1 MNDIA
6 EDTRYS
12 FEYVI
17 NSYIQY
23 RKGVRSYQE
32 PAGKTSSIDISA
44 LLCMKLS
51 SDKELIGLADGK
63 DTKEPTPHSD
73 ASKPVGQQYPSGER
87 HLEKSEQ
94 TGPERILRCA
104 IQIAI

>member
-1 MNDIA
+1 MDNIA
-6 EDTRYS
+6 EDTGYS

-17 NSYIQY
+17 NSNIQY
-23 RKGVRSYQE
+23 RKGVRNYQE
-32 PAGKTSSIDISA
+32 PAGKTSSMDISA
-44 LLCMKLS
+44 SLCMKLS

-63 DTKEPTPHSD
+63 DTKESTPHGD
-73 ASKPVGQQYPSGER
+73 AGKPVGQRCPSGER